1 MIASLRRTWGVMLK
15 EVREVRR
22 DIRSLSLLLLLP
34 ALMIMLYGYALT
46 FDVKHIA
53 TVVLDQDRTADSREF
68 TDGLFRSEYFDLV
81 GTITRLSDAD
91 DWLNTG
97 KSRVVMVIPRDFG
110 ERVRRLERV
119 SVQMLIDGTNSN
131 SANTA
136 IGYLNGMVMRYT
148 IAKTREALAA
158 RGLKQPPQLIT
169 IEPRVWYN
177 PTLESSR
184 FLIPGVIG
192 FILMLVGV
200 VATALSVVKEKER
213 GTMEQIRVSPVKS
226 GEFIVGKTLPYLLI
240 CLLTTVLTLVVSIVF
255 FDMPVMGSWWWLFI
269 STVVFLLGGLG
280 FGLFVSTIAETQQ
293 VAFLIALIV
302 TMLPSM
308 ILSGLIFP
316 IASMPEVLQWITYI
330 IPPRHYITILR
341 GIMLKGTGVG
351 TWTMELL
358 ILTAFAGAMMVIAS
372 IRLHRQRVK

>member
-97 KSRVVMVIPRDFG
+97 ISRVVMVIPRDFG